1 MMWSQRRVAT
11 LMAAAIFVRLSGI
24 LYDEGELFNNAWMT
38 TQTARRTISNRSRQP
53 ERILL
58 ITYVFS
64 EEAANKRYLRLFL
77 ESAATAGVDLLVV
90 GDNGR
95 YARPTSSN
103 VQQYD
108 ITWDDFVTRVE
119 TKLDIDASALRTA
132 LSLYKIIDFKP
143 LFAFLFPELVPVQ
156 KYDWWGHVDNDML
169 LGDIRAGVAPYLGS
183 ADIISGIVD
192 HPTWGPFTLYRN
204 TERINTLFRS
214 ATASPQQLFGTA
226 EPVCFDEWGQC
237 GPFKRHKGASMSG
250 IIERMVSSQS
260 SSSSSSSSSTTMIRV
275 QQGVPHEVVWDGHCK
290 FKTFGRPKHRCSEC
304 AYRRQGS
311 MPLMSRNTDGTYQPA
326 FLCHYE
332 YAKHRIEDKLVS
344 SGPST
349 MENMLAEGEF
359 RVNFLD
365 GFQPIPDEDKAKM
378 AALETTTANTI
389 LKENLRSKATTAA
402 PSSEPVVTTTTSGH
416 NVISSAS
423 LPPPPLLP
431 PALEGQPPAK
441 LLIVSYIFSAA
452 AVNKRYVRFF
462 AETASTSGAD
472 ILLLGDVRPSFPLPA
487 RVRHYLM
494 SWPDLVN
501 LSSSKLHLATTA
513 NETMQNAT
521 RYKVNDYK
529 PLFAH
534 LFPDL
539 VAGYDWW
546 GHIDNDLLLGNVTA
560 VLARYGPTSD
570 IISGSPDHSTWG
582 PFTLFRNTPDI
593 NTLFQRATISL
604 DQIFANPK
612 PVCFDEWGSC
622 GYRRWPGAAMASIV
636 DLNAA
641 ALDLRVQRGVGVEA
655 VWDGFCHHPRYGYS
669 KQVSVV
675 CHVAIVML
683 LVPQVYHDY
692 LTFFALLFSPRGHK
706 KHCAECTYRRGSDHP
721 LQILHADGASVE
733 ALLCHYQYAK
743 RRLEESLAD
752 EHKVQSLL
760 DAGVFQVNYLD
771 GFQPV

>member
-24 LYDEGELFNNAWMT
+24 LYDEGELFNNDWMT
-38 TQTARRTISNRSRQP
+38 TQTARRTISGLSSPFTGIGSGSSNSSRSRQS

-64 EEAANKRYLRLFL
+64 EEAANKSYLRLFL
-77 ESAATAGVDLLVV
+77 ASAATAGVDLLVV
-90 GDNGR
+90 GDHR
-95 YARPTSSN
+95 HYYARPSSSTSNN

-119 TKLDIDASALRTA
+119 SKLDIDASALRTA

-169 LGDIRAGVAPYLGS
+169 LGDIRSGVAPYLGS
-183 ADIISGIVD
+183 ADIISGIKD

-214 ATASPQQLFGTA
+214 ATASPQQLFGIA

-250 IIERMVSSQS
+250 IIERMASSQ

-275 QQGVPHEVVWDGHCK
+275 QQGVPNEVVWDGHCK

-304 AYRRQGS
+304 AYRRQGPI
-311 MPLMSRNTDGTYQPA
+311 PLMSRNTDGTYQPA

-332 YAKHRIEDKLVS
+332 YAKHRIEDKLVT

-349 MENMLAEGEF
+349 MEKMLTEGEF

-378 AALETTTANTI
+378 TALETTTANTI
-389 LKENLRSKATTAA
+389 LKENLRPKATTAV
-402 PSSEPVVTTTTSGH
+402 PSSEPEVTTTTSGH

-423 LPPPPLLP
+423 VQSTVSSPLPPPPLLP

-501 LSSSKLHLATTA
+501 LSASKLHLATTA

-521 RYKVNDYK
+521 GYKVNDYK

-546 GHIDNDLLLGNVTA
+546 GHIDNDLVLGNVTA

-604 DQIFANPK
+604 DRIFANPK
-612 PVCFDEWGSC
+612 PLCFDEWGSC

-636 DLNAA
+636 DLNAV
-641 ALDLRVQRGVGVEA
+641 ALGLRVQRGVGVEA
-655 VWDGFCHHPRYGYS
+655 VWDGFVTIQGMGIPSR
-669 KQVSVV
+669 
-675 CHVAIVML
+675 
-683 LVPQVYHDY
+683 
-692 LTFFALLFSPRGHK
+692 
-706 KHCAECTYRRGSDHP
+706 
-721 LQILHADGASVE
+721 
-733 ALLCHYQYAK
+733 
-743 RRLEESLAD
+743 
-752 EHKVQSLL
+752 
-760 DAGVFQVNYLD
+760 
-771 GFQPV
+771 